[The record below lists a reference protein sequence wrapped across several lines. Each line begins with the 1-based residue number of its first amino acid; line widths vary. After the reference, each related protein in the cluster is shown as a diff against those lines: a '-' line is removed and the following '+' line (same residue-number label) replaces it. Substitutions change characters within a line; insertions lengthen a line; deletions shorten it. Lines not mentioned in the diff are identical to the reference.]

1 MFQINKHIFIVD
13 KDYRRKYKVL
23 FLNDDFI

>member
-1 MFQINKHIFIVD
+1 MFQINKLIFIVD
-13 KDYRRKYKVL
+13 KDYRYKYKVL